1 MYDMKKVRGKEL
13 GTPKNLSAVLEYNEW
28 DILSRIGYREHLS
41 ISEITRKAVV
51 EYIKNHAEGNDTF
64 VMTKWIADPD
74 FQAVPTIHADR
85 EKWINHYKDSNKED
99 RVKLN
104 IKINDLQKVFKMIE
118 VNENRK

>member
-1 MYDMKKVRGKEL
+1 VKTTKFERIRPAIASFSYPGDKEEIMIQLKIIAAREKKFQSDIIFEL
-13 GTPKNLSAVLEYNEW
+13 IEEFV
-28 DILSRIGYREHLS
+28 
-41 ISEITRKAVV
+41 
-51 EYIKNHAEGNDTF
+51 KNHAEGNSTF
-64 VMTKWIADPD
+64 QLDKWSEDPN

-85 EKWINHYKDSNKED
+85 EKWISHYKDSNRED